1 MAVAFKMVKR
11 LAAITASPY
20 GIFVSEKPVTG
31 NKTAIHLTKLNK
43 VERLKEGTRF
53 SENGLNC
60 CTTIIKS
67 WWLDS
72 QEEVN
77 ATIDHIID
85 EWTQNKKKQDAV

>member
-1 MAVAFKMVKR
+1 MVKG

-20 GIFVSEKPVTG
+20 GIFVTEKPLRKKLV
-31 NKTAIHLTKLNK
+31 IHLA
-43 VERLKEGTRF
+43 RLDQTELPEGTRL
-53 SENGLNC
+53 SEKGVEAL
-60 CTTIIKS
+60 TTVIKS

-85 EWTQNKKKQDAV
+85 EWTYTKKQNELFTR